1 MASYLFGSKP
11 SKPKGPE
18 DLVRAVRENLLHTT
32 KSAKKEEKAGEE
44 LCKYLHSLKVI
55 LYGEGTPPSP
65 EKCTALIVA
74 ACSQGD
80 KGQEL
85 MSLLVQNMDQ
95 MPFEARKDAV
105 QVFTGAIRFH
115 GEAGE
120 KLAVRYLEGHP
131 ELLDRLILGYDNSD
145 IALNCGAMVRECIH
159 HESLANY
166 WLFSDLLLRFF
177 GWLEA
182 KAFEVASDAFAT
194 FKELFTYHKKLVS
207 QFLEARYT
215 PFFQAYTSLLTSS
228 NYVTR
233 RLSLK
238 LLGELLLDKENTPIM
253 IKYISDVENLK
264 IMMNLLK
271 DSSQNIQYE
280 AFHVFKVFVANPN
293 KPQPIKELLL
303 RNGEK
308 LKRYLEGF
316 HTNREDNQFTEEKQV
331 LCQVLQQLI
340 TEQS

>member
-1 MASYLFGSKP
+1 M
-11 SKPKGPE
+11 
-18 DLVRAVRENLLHTT
+18 
-32 KSAKKEEKAGEE
+32 
-44 LCKYLHSLKVI
+44 
-55 LYGEGTPPSP
+55 
-65 EKCTALIVA
+65 
-74 ACSQGD
+74 
-80 KGQEL
+80 
-85 MSLLVQNMDQ
+85 
-95 MPFEARKDAV
+95 
-105 QVFTGAIRFH
+105 
-115 GEAGE
+115 
-120 KLAVRYLEGHP
+120 
-131 ELLDRLILGYDNSD
+131 
-145 IALNCGAMVRECIH
+145 
-159 HESLANY
+159 
-166 WLFSDLLLRFF
+166 
-177 GWLEA
+177 
-182 KAFEVASDAFAT
+182 
-194 FKELFTYHKKLVS
+194 
-207 QFLEARYT
+207 
-215 PFFQAYTSLLTSS
+215 
-228 NYVTR
+228 TR